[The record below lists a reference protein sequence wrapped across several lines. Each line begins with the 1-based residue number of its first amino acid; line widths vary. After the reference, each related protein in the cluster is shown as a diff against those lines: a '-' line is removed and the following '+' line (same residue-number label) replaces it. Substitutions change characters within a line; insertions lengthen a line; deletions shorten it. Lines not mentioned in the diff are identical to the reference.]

1 MSRSW
6 ERKVQKNTAQLN
18 KQRKK
23 QGKPS
28 LYSSNSSAT
37 EEIFKG
43 RNYVLPITLV
53 ALAAIYVLLG
63 LASQQAVMNTSLT
76 WIVVAM
82 YVLLAVVIFLRRP
95 FLKVDKNT
103 ISTIKFNRDRRL
115 NADQIAKIKV
125 GSGTVVIEL
134 KGTKGKNG
142 KVSRGGNWVFTRIV
156 NRYDTAAMGERL
168 ERFANTFN
176 IPFEKQ

>member
-6 ERKVQKNTAQLN
+6 ERMVQKNTAQVN

-28 LYSSNSSAT
+28 LYASNGSSSAD
-37 EEIFKG
+37 IFRG
-43 RNYVLPITLV
+43 RNFVLPITLV
-53 ALAAIYVLLG
+53 ALAAIYILLG
-63 LASQQAVMNTSLT
+63 VASDQAVMNTSLT
-76 WIVVAM
+76 WIVVGL

-95 FLKVDKNT
+95 FLKVDKNS

-115 NADQIAKIKV
+115 TADQIAMIKV
-125 GSGTVVIEL
+125 GSGSVVIEL
-134 KGTKGKNG
+134 KGSKNKKG
-142 KVSRGGNWVFTRIV
+142 KVSKGGNWVFTRLI

-168 ERFANTFN
+168 ERFATTFD
-176 IPFEKQ
+176 IPFEK